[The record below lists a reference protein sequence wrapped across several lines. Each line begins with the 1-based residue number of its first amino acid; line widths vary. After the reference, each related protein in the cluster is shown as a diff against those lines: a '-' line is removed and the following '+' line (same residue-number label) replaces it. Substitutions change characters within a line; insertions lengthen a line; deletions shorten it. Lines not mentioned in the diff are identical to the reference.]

1 MKSKIR
7 KGAIAYSRIA
17 PNGKYYIGG
26 GIRWSTAYSALRCYQ
41 LMRLE
46 MKAMGLTYADLQ
58 LTNLFNRQTVK
69 TRALVDTGATF
80 MCVTEEVAM
89 QLGFDTTEVSQQ
101 VVTLADG
108 HQRKVPKI
116 APVEIA
122 FANRSYVTEAFVLG
136 NECLMGVL
144 PLEAMD
150 LLVDSHTQQLIV
162 NPAHPNYP
170 VAYAK

>member
-1 MKSKIR
+1 
-7 KGAIAYSRIA
+7 
-17 PNGKYYIGG
+17 
-26 GIRWSTAYSALRCYQ
+26 
-41 LMRLE
+41 
-46 MKAMGLTYADLQ
+46 MGLTYVNLR
-58 LTNLFNRQTVK
+58 LTNLFNKQNLNIQ
-69 TRALVDTGATF
+69 ALIDTGATF
-80 MCVTEEVAM
+80 MCVTEEVAL

-122 FANRSYVTEAFVLG
+122 FDNRTYVTEALVLG

-150 LLVDSHTQQLIV
+150 LRVGPHTQQVIV

-170 VAYAK
+170 VALAK

>member
-1 MKSKIR
+1 
-7 KGAIAYSRIA
+7 
-17 PNGKYYIGG
+17 
-26 GIRWSTAYSALRCYQ
+26 
-41 LMRLE
+41 
-46 MKAMGLTYADLQ
+46 MGLTYVNLR
-58 LTNLFNRQTVK
+58 LTNLFNKQNLNVQ
-69 TRALVDTGATF
+69 ALVDTGATF
-80 MCVTEEVAM
+80 MCVTEEVAL
-89 QLGFDTTEVSQQ
+89 QLGFDTTAVSQQ

-122 FANRSYVTEAFVLG
+122 FDNRTYVTEALVLG

-150 LLVDSHTQQLIV
+150 LRVDPHTQQVIV

-170 VAYAK
+170 VALAK